1 MWQPDRQQWV
11 VIGLTFVMAG
21 IIWLDA
27 VSSREASIRIIVLI
41 LVAAMVWYF
50 QGRRKQ

>member
-1 MWQPDRQQWV
+1 MWQERQQGV

-27 VSSREASIRIIVLI
+27 VSSREASNRIIVLM

-50 QGRRKQ
+50 QGKRKP